1 MNCFFRPTGQLLW
14 LTLLCS
20 NPVWSQS
27 LPQLLEAATTSHPSV
42 RNHQAQQR
50 AALKSVEAAK
60 WQFFPTPSVAVE
72 GVNASK
78 DDPSYQGDAQV
89 SYLRLQQPLWTGGR
103 LTSNQDKA
111 RVNLELAQANT
122 ADTQLQLALRVV
134 QAYADWATA
143 DLKVKA
149 FQSSVDTHQQL
160 LVQARNRIAEGV
172 SPASDLNLVQG
183 RADATAAEQSVAELQ
198 RQQALNRLVELTGQ
212 SSISQASLQAHSAT
226 APPWPTEVA
235 SLTDQALAHHPGMRR
250 AQLQRRLAELTVSE
264 RQSELQPDVYIRAER
279 QWGHFAIK
287 NAAPENRVFIGFNS
301 KLGAGLSNFSNLE
314 AATEQLS
321 AAAAEVETQERLVRE
336 QVAAELAQAQS
347 FALRHRALDGALA
360 SSNTVFQSF
369 GRQFNAGRK
378 SWLDLMTAARE
389 LATAEVQ
396 MAELSGAELLSAWR
410 LQLLTQGLFSLPTPT
425 P

>member
-1 MNCFFRPTGQLLW
+1 VQ
-14 LTLLCS
+14 S
-20 NPVWSQS
+20 ND
-27 LPQLLEAATTSHPSV
+27 V

-198 RQQALNRLVELTGQ
+198 RLTRQNEAL
-212 SSISQASLQAHSAT
+212 
-226 APPWPTEVA
+226 
-235 SLTDQALAHHPGMRR
+235 
-250 AQLQRRLAELTVSE
+250 E
-264 RQSELQPDVYIRAER
+264 RQVDAPHPPIRHQPASMVVS
-279 QWGHFAIK
+279 HAISANK
-287 NAAPENRVFIGFNS
+287 PSRPQKSTINLPPRWA
-301 KLGAGLSNFSNLE
+301 LSNVDSTDHQKTQTNLKVVVNIE
-314 AATEQLS
+314 FFKF
-321 AAAAEVETQERLVRE
+321 V
-336 QVAAELAQAQS
+336 
-347 FALRHRALDGALA
+347 G
-360 SSNTVFQSF
+360 
-369 GRQFNAGRK
+369 
-378 SWLDLMTAARE
+378 
-389 LATAEVQ
+389 
-396 MAELSGAELLSAWR
+396 
-410 LQLLTQGLFSLPTPT
+410 
-425 P
+425 

>member
-1 MNCFFRPTGQLLW
+1 MNRFFRLPEQLLW
-14 LTLLCS
+14 LMFVT
-20 NPVWSQS
+20 PVAWSQS
-27 LPQLLEAATTSHPSV
+27 LPQLLEAATTNHPSV
-42 RNHQAQQR
+42 RSQQAQQR
-50 AALKSVEAAK
+50 AALKGVDAAK

-111 RVNLELAQANT
+111 RVNLDLSQAST
-122 ADTQLQLALRVV
+122 QDTQLQLALRVV
-134 QAYADWATA
+134 QAYADWASA
-143 DLKVKA
+143 DLKLKA
-149 FQSSVDTHQQL
+149 YQSSVATHQQL
-160 LVQARNRIAEGV
+160 LSQARNRIDEGV

-183 RADATAAEQSVAELQ
+183 RADATASEATVAQLQ
-198 RQQALNRLVELTGQ
+198 RQQALTRLVELTGQ
-212 SSISQASLQAHSAT
+212 STLSHAGLQAHSVT
-226 APPWPTEVA
+226 APPWPA
-235 SLTDQALAHHPGMRR
+235 DLPSLVDQTLANHPAVRR
-250 AQLQRRLAELTVSE
+250 ALLQRRLAELQISE

-314 AATEQLS
+314 AATEQLG
-321 AAAAEVETQERLVRE
+321 AAQAEVETQERNLRE
-336 QVAAELAQAQS
+336 QVAADFAQAQS
-347 FALRHRALDGALA
+347 FALRHRALDGALD
-360 SSNTVFQSF
+360 SSRTVFQSF

-389 LATAEVQ
+389 LASAEVQ
-396 MAELSGAELLSAWR
+396 VAELSGAELLTAWR
-410 LQLLTQGLFSLPTPT
+410 LHLLSQGLSNLPVNNP
-425 P
+425 

>member
-1 MNCFFRPTGQLLW
+1 
-14 LTLLCS
+14 
-20 NPVWSQS
+20 
-27 LPQLLEAATTSHPSV
+27 
-42 RNHQAQQR
+42 
-50 AALKSVEAAK
+50 
-60 WQFFPTPSVAVE
+60 
-72 GVNASK
+72 
-78 DDPSYQGDAQV
+78 
-89 SYLRLQQPLWTGGR
+89 
-103 LTSNQDKA
+103 
-111 RVNLELAQANT
+111 
-122 ADTQLQLALRVV
+122 
-134 QAYADWATA
+134 
-143 DLKVKA
+143 
-149 FQSSVDTHQQL
+149 
-160 LVQARNRIAEGV
+160 
-172 SPASDLNLVQG
+172 LNLVQG

-212 SSISQASLQAHSAT
+212 STISQASLQAHSAT

-389 LATAEVQ
+389 LARNTTAPPNSWEAPNRAIGVWLR
-396 MAELSGAELLSAWR
+396 MAWARAVGLPSSLKRRRRFCSAGKNPGVMELTRTPLGAHSRAKNWVR
-410 LQLLTQGLFSLPTPT
+410 LRTAALAAE
-425 P
+425 